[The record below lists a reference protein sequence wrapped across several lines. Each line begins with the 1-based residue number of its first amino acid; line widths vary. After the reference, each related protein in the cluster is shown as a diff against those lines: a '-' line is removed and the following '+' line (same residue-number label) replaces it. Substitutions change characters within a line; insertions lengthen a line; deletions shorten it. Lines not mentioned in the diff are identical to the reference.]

1 MPRFLVLF
9 ENATGLSLY
18 DCKGMNEIAIQEKSV
33 QHSITEF
40 DLFSQQVKLLSFE
53 PFPSSE
59 VSLDTMNSLTEG
71 LLSDFARDYLASV
84 LPDQMKKHKSGVLLG
99 VSDFK
104 LANAIKDQLNVSCV
118 ANNIAKE
125 VLRGIRL
132 HFAKFLKLSEED
144 ARMAELGLAHGYSR
158 AKVKFNQHG
167 DDNMIISAIQLLLGL
182 EKDLNTFGMRLREWY
197 SVHFPELGRLLH
209 DDVGRYAGAVLAI
222 GDRHS
227 IDMAKVSAALGD
239 DELARNV
246 VEAAENSIGRDIA
259 EVDLSRILL
268 MAQRVMDLHNYKNE
282 LQQYLH
288 RRMHSIA
295 PNLTSLIGE
304 RMGAQ
309 FIMASGSLTNLAKAP
324 ASTVQLL
331 GSEKALFNAMKK
343 RKNTPKYGMIFNS
356 SPVQAAS
363 TENKGSI
370 ARTFA
375 NKISIASRIDAFGD
389 DLRSGHL
396 GLLMKDMM
404 DKRLYSL
411 KTNNSIEPNL
421 EAMEKAVAETRRYE
435 QNEGAEEAKNEDN
448 VQPATEGGER
458 KHRRRKHR
466 KEQQEATE
474 AAQEEQKLV
483 QEPVQEV
490 QEPVQEDVQEEQEAV
505 QKKRHRH
512 RKHSKT
518 TE

>member
-1 MPRFLVLF
+1 MPRFLVLY
-9 ENATGLSLY
+9 ESAAGLSLF
-18 DCKGMNEIAIQEKSV
+18 DCKSFNEIAIQEKSV
-33 QHSITEF
+33 QQSIIDF
-40 DLFSQQVKLLSFE
+40 SLFSQQVKLISFE

-59 VSLDTMNSLTEG
+59 VSLDTMNNITEG
-71 LLSDFARDYLASV
+71 QLSDFMRDYLASV
-84 LPDQMKKHKSGVLLG
+84 LPDQIKKHKSGILLG
-99 VSDFK
+99 ISELK
-104 LANAIKDQLNVSCV
+104 LASAIKDQLNVSCIS
-118 ANNIAKE
+118 NNITKE
-125 VLRGIRL
+125 ILRGIRL
-132 HFAKFLKLSEED
+132 HFVKFLDLSEED
-144 ARMAELGLAHGYSR
+144 TKMAELGLAHGYSR

-182 EKDLNTFGMRLREWY
+182 EKDLNTFGMRLKEWY
-197 SVHFPELGRLLH
+197 SIHFPELGRLVK
-209 DDVGRYAGAVLAI
+209 DDVGKYANLVLVI
-222 GDRHS
+222 GERKN
-227 IDMAKVSAALGD
+227 IDQAKVSEVLN
-239 DELARNV
+239 DEELTKKIL
-246 VEAAENSIGRDIA
+246 EAADNSIGRDID

-268 MAQRVMDLHNYKNE
+268 MAQRVLDLYNYKNE

-288 RRMHSIA
+288 RRMHNIA

-404 DKRLYSL
+404 DKRLESL
-411 KTNNSIEPNL
+411 KTNKNIEPNL

-435 QNEGAEEAKNEDN
+435 QNEGAEEAKNEDYVPPQIEN
-448 VQPATEGGER
+448 GER

-466 KEQQEATE
+466 KETENATE
-474 AAQEEQKLV
+474 TAQIEQKSVQETVQEEQPVKEE
-483 QEPVQEV
+483 EPVQE
-490 QEPVQEDVQEEQEAV
+490 
-505 QKKRHRH
+505 KRHRH